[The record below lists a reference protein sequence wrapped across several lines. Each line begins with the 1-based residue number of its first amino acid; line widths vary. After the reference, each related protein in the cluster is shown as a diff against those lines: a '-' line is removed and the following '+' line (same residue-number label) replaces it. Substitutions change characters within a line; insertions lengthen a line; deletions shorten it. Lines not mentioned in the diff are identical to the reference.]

1 MGGGIDVLINL
12 SATPELMYP
21 SKIAMIAHT
30 AAGLPVPTNGLNGF
44 IAPDWV
50 GRVEGEVF
58 RRAVL
63 GGAMGEGEGEGEGC

>member
-1 MGGGIDVLINL
+1 MGGDTGGARASGGMGGGKDGSTGRPI
-12 SATPELMYP
+12 
-21 SKIAMIAHT
+21 
-30 AAGLPVPTNGLNGF
+30 PTNGVDGF

-63 GGAMGEGEGEGEGC
+63 GGAMGEGEWEGEGC